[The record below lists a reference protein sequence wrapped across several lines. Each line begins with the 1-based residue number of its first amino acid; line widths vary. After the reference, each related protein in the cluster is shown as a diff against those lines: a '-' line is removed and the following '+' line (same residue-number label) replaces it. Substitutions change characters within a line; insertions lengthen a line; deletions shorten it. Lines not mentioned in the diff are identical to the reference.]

1 MYCSISN
8 NLRNFNKVKN
18 LKIAIMIE
26 NYKYFRKQSKILIFI
41 LNNHF
46 TLFLQKILTFIFS
59 NIINNFLRPDMQ
71 I

>member
-26 NYKYFRKQSKILIFI
+26 NYKYFRKQSKILIII